1 MSGLK
6 ELWPHGSTSEG
17 DKGGRGIEG
26 ASRSPWGKERSGSGQ
41 KLRPQ
46 GNAYRNRYFEA
57 LTCYISII
65 IADENGSSPRPTSLV
80 SPQH

>member
-46 GNAYRNRYFEA
+46 GNAYRNIGT
-57 LTCYISII
+57 L
-65 IADENGSSPRPTSLV
+65 RPSLATSVL
-80 SPQH
+80 S